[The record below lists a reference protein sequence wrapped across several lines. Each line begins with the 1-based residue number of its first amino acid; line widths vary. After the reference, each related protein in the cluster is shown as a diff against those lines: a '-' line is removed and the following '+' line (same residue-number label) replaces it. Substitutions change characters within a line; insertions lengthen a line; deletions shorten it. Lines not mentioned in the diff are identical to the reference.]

1 MSSLLLPPLSP
12 LSHPLPPLISKMDIR
27 HLLRED
33 YKDTMNILTSNEKA
47 IIRDISRKIRDDDIA
62 NKFYELYRSREE
74 ERRYL
79 QEKREQQS
87 EQSNQNKEKRRS
99 IKIKAVGIRCAGSL
113 AYATA
118 TLITR

>member
-1 MSSLLLPPLSP
+1 
-12 LSHPLPPLISKMDIR
+12 MDIR

-74 ERRYL
+74 ERR
-79 QEKREQQS
+79 EQRG
-87 EQSNQNKEKRRS
+87 EQSDKNSKEKRRS
-99 IKIKAVGIRCAGSL
+99 IKIKAVCILCAGTIV
-113 AYATA
+113 YVGA